1 MWFLLMAFQRSR
13 VFDFDPKKKAASKAF
28 GGCHSLHHP
37 QISNDL
43 WLMQA
48 NPSLEISYED
58 LLCIMKSR

>member
-1 MWFLLMAFQRSR
+1 MAFQRSR
-13 VFDFDPKKKAASKAF
+13 VFDFDPKKAASKAF

-43 WLMQA
+43 MQA